1 MKIEIPEKKKL
12 VYEMRI
18 PIRWGDMDAMGHV
31 NHAVYLT
38 YFEQAR
44 FTLWWAQLDFVVHA
58 PGGREALEAGLPD
71 FQPIG
76 RAIEPIEIAHS
87 VAFLLS
93 DHSTAITGTAFV
105 VDGGVLAGA

>member
-1 MKIEIPEKKKL
+1 MK
-12 VYEMRI
+12 
-18 PIRWGDMDAMGHV
+18 RWA
-31 NHAVYLT
+31 A
-38 YFEQAR
+38 AK
-44 FTLWWAQLDFVVHA
+44 
-58 PGGREALEAGLPD
+58 PPD